1 MNCFYLGIDDS
12 ANEGTYVYSS
22 DNSTVDSGLRSKIL
36 VANECGTDCDHLYT
50 CYHATN
56 VIFTIRSSYKHKDLV
71 CEFNVNFG
79 KKMKEKVQK
88 KNEPKSSN
96 KESSPKSA

>member
-1 MNCFYLGIDDS
+1 MNCFYLGIDNS
-12 ANEGTYVYSS
+12 ANEGTYLYSS
-22 DNSTVDSGLRSKIL
+22 DNSTVDSGLKSEIL

-71 CEFNVNFG
+71 CEYNVNANG
-79 KKMKEKVQK
+79 GMQW
-88 KNEPKSSN
+88 
-96 KESSPKSA
+96 